1 MKTILCF
8 GDSNTFGTN
17 PSGGRWPREIRW
29 PGRLQQL
36 LGNEFYVIEEG
47 CGGRTTV
54 WEDNLE
60 LYRNGRSF
68 LPVALATH
76 KPLDLV
82 IIMLGTNDFK
92 SRFRVL
98 PCDIAEGIRQLAELV
113 QNFTYGPYYTVPQIL
128 LVSPI
133 VIGEGIENSIMTG
146 FTSDAAVLSRKLAPL
161 VQKAAKRQDC
171 FYLNAAEYAGPS
183 AVDQLH
189 MERED
194 HIRLAEAMAS
204 KVRTIL

>member
-60 LYRNGRSF
+60 LYLRSGRGQQGS
-68 LPVALATH
+68 VG
-76 KPLDLV
+76 KRSWQGV
-82 IIMLGTNDFK
+82 G
-92 SRFRVL
+92 
-98 PCDIAEGIRQLAELV
+98 
-113 QNFTYGPYYTVPQIL
+113 
-128 LVSPI
+128 
-133 VIGEGIENSIMTG
+133 
-146 FTSDAAVLSRKLAPL
+146 
-161 VQKAAKRQDC
+161 QK
-171 FYLNAAEYAGPS
+171 
-183 AVDQLH
+183 V
-189 MERED
+189 
-194 HIRLAEAMAS
+194 
-204 KVRTIL
+204 